1 MVDLLVTCIY
11 IVNGS
16 LIIFIK
22 NLERDVFV
30 VILFFWKFFIIK
42 NHLNTCLRDMVFI
55 HSFILNADRTAR
67 ITEKWLRNILIYMNS
82 EDILNLNQDSLW
94 CWRAE
99 YKTSESECEWSTGHL
114 THEVL
119 SSAEAKLML
128 IGVRTGPYWASRIHR
143 ELKRDR
149 TGAAEGSLRDLTAIP

>member
-1 MVDLLVTCIY
+1 MVDVLVTCIY

-67 ITEKWLRNILIYMNS
+67 ITEKWLGNILIYMNS
-82 EDILNLNQDSLW
+82 EDIWNIMVNI
-94 CWRAE
+94 
-99 YKTSESECEWSTGHL
+99 L
-114 THEVL
+114 T
-119 SSAEAKLML
+119 
-128 IGVRTGPYWASRIHR
+128 
-143 ELKRDR
+143 
-149 TGAAEGSLRDLTAIP
+149 